1 LWDNSTLKSGEAMH
15 ELIVNLHMHTRY
27 SDGSGLH
34 RDIGQ
39 AAMRA
44 GVDVVIV
51 TDHNILVSEAQA
63 YYRKGKQR
71 CLMLIG
77 EEIHDQARQPQK
89 NHLLVF
95 NAERELATLAHDPQ
109 VLIDNVRRAG
119 GLSFLAHPT
128 DAACPTIGE
137 DAIDWVD
144 WDVQGY
150 TGIELWNGLS
160 EFKTHS
166 PTILHAFLHVYFP
179 QLIAR
184 GPDPALLKHWDSLL
198 QNRRVIAIG
207 GSDAHA
213 LHVQKGP
220 LKRTAFPYE
229 WHFRTINTHIFTP
242 NPLSGKLEEDA
253 KMVYDALAAG
263 HCYVAY
269 DLPASTRGFRFS
281 AKSREQTAQ
290 MGDEIS
296 AEGGLTMQVRL
307 PENADSRLLKDGKI
321 IRQWNDQQAISHI
334 TDQPGVYRV
343 EVYRRYLGQQRGWI
357 FSNPIYVRE

>member
-1 LWDNSTLKSGEAMH
+1 MH

-27 SDGSGLH
+27 SDGTGLH

-39 AAMRA
+39 AALRA

-51 TDHNILVSEAQA
+51 TDHNILVESAQQ
-63 YYRKGKQR
+63 YFRDGKQR
-71 CLMLIG
+71 VLMLVG

-95 NAERELATLAHDPQ
+95 NAKRELATFAHEPQ
-109 VLIDNVRRAG
+109 LLIDNVRRAG
-119 GLSFLAHPT
+119 GLSFIAHPT
-128 DAACPTIGE
+128 DAACAAIGE
-137 DAIDWVD
+137 TAINWVD

-160 EFKTHS
+160 ELKNYS
-166 PTILHAFLHVYFP
+166 PTVLHAAFNLFFP
-179 QLIAR
+179 QFIAR
-184 GPDPALLKHWDSLL
+184 GPNPSLLEHWDALL
-198 QNRRVIAIG
+198 QTRRVVAIG

-213 LHVQKGP
+213 LHVRRGP
-220 LKRTAFPYE
+220 LKRTVFPYE
-229 WHFRTINTHIFTP
+229 WHFRTINTHILTP

-253 KMVYDALAAG
+253 RMVYDALAAG
-263 HCYVAY
+263 HCFVAY

-281 AKSREQTAQ
+281 AQGREQTAL

-296 AEGGLTMQVRL
+296 AEGSLTLQVRI
-307 PENADSRLLKDGKI
+307 PENSEARLLQNGKP
-321 IRQWNDQQAISHI
+321 IRQWSDQQAISHI

-343 EVYRRYLGQQRGWI
+343 EVYRRFLGQRRGWI

>member
-1 LWDNSTLKSGEAMH
+1 MH

-39 AAMRA
+39 AALRA

-63 YYRKGKQR
+63 YYREDRQR
-71 CLMLIG
+71 CLLLTG

-95 NAERELATLAHDPQ
+95 NAERELATFAHNPQ

-144 WDVQGY
+144 WQVQGY

-160 EFKTHS
+160 ELKNHT
-166 PTILHAFLHVYFP
+166 PTFFHALLNLYFP
-179 QLIAR
+179 QFIAR
-184 GPDPALLKHWDSLL
+184 GPDPTLLERWDSLL
-198 QNRRVIAIG
+198 QTRRVVAIG

-213 LHVQKGP
+213 LHVSKGP
-220 LKRTAFPYE
+220 LKRTVFPYE
-229 WHFRTINTHIFTP
+229 WHFRTVNTHIFTP

-253 KMVYDALAAG
+253 KMVYKALAAG
-263 HCYVAY
+263 HCFVAY
-269 DLPASTRGFRFS
+269 DLPANTRGFRFS
-281 AKSREQTAQ
+281 ARGREETAQ

-296 AEGGLTMQVRL
+296 AEGGLTLQVRL
-307 PENADSRLLKDGKI
+307 PENADARLLKDGKI

>member
-1 LWDNSTLKSGEAMH
+1 MY
-15 ELIVNLHMHTRY
+15 ELILNLHMHTCY

-39 AAMRA
+39 AALRA

-51 TDHNILVSEAQA
+51 TDHNILVEGANQ
-63 YYRKGKQR
+63 YFRQGRQK

-95 NAERELATLAHDPQ
+95 NAGRELATFAHEPQ
-109 VLIDNVRRAG
+109 TLIDSVHRAG

-128 DAACPTIGE
+128 DANCPTIGE

-144 WDVQGY
+144 WQVQGY

-166 PTILHAFLHVYFP
+166 PTILHAFFHVYFP
-179 QLIAR
+179 QFIAR
-184 GPDPALLKHWDSLL
+184 GPDPALLERWDALL
-198 QNRRVIAIG
+198 QTRRVVAIG

-220 LKRTAFPYE
+220 LKRTVFPYE

-242 NPLSGKLEEDA
+242 EPLTGKLDEDA
-253 KMVYDALAAG
+253 KMVYNALAAG
-263 HCYVAY
+263 HCFVAY
-269 DLPASTRGFRFS
+269 DLPASTHGFRFS
-281 AKSREQTAQ
+281 ARGREATAL

-296 AEGGLTMQVRL
+296 LEHGSITMQVRL
-307 PENADSRLLKDGKI
+307 PENAEARLLKNGKI
-321 IRQWNDQQAISHI
+321 LRQWSDQQAITHI
-334 TDQPGVYRV
+334 TDQAGVYRV
-343 EVYRRYLGQQRGWI
+343 EVYRRYLGRQCGWI